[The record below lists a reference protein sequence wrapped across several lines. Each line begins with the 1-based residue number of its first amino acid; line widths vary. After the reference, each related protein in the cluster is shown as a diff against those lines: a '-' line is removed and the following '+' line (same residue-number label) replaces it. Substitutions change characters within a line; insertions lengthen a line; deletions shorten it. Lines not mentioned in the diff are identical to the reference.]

1 MYEDLYIPQ
10 RLIEHLL
17 FDSQYYSCWGN
28 SDKNMDKF
36 VQSWSLHSSRG
47 NDSEQRKLPTAGD
60 DDEDKKNKAPGQE
73 DLTESVTLEINP
85 QGSEEASLNDAWRAL
100 ISGRGKS

>member
-1 MYEDLYIPQ
+1 MTASIIAVGETVIKTL
-10 RLIEHLL
+10 
-17 FDSQYYSCWGN
+17 
-28 SDKNMDKF
+28 DKF

-60 DDEDKKNKAPGQE
+60 NDEDEKNKAAGQE

-85 QGSEEASLNDAWRAL
+85 QGSEEASLEDAWEAL
-100 ISGRGKS
+100 MSGRGKS

>member
-1 MYEDLYIPQ
+1 M
-10 RLIEHLL
+10 
-17 FDSQYYSCWGN
+17 STYYLTASIIAVGETVI
-28 SDKNMDKF
+28 KTLDKF

-60 DDEDKKNKAPGQE
+60 NDEDEKNKAAGQE

-85 QGSEEASLNDAWRAL
+85 QGSEEASLEDAWEAL
-100 ISGRGKS
+100 MSGRGKS

>member
-1 MYEDLYIPQ
+1 
-10 RLIEHLL
+10 
-17 FDSQYYSCWGN
+17 
-28 SDKNMDKF
+28 MDKF

-60 DDEDKKNKAPGQE
+60 NDEDEKNKAPGQE

-85 QGSEEASLNDAWRAL
+85 QGNEEASLKDAWGAL
-100 ISGRGKS
+100 MSGRGKS